1 MANVSQR
8 AACWQQYVCSVQMDV
23 VLADANKQQN
33 LRKIQNTLLQK
44 KSKTKK
50 KRFVFVDRF
59 HCSYFRCLVGR
70 YKEKTT
76 MCTLMYSLCSYKHTH
91 IHITHRVRMVLR
103 VSCRNVERI
112 FMVGYRKK
120 KTKNRN
126 HNYIC
131 ICNY

>member
-23 VLADANKQQN
+23 VLAEANKQQN
-33 LRKIQNTLLQK
+33 LREIQNTLLQK
-44 KSKTKK
+44 KSKTKQ

-59 HCSYFRCLVGR
+59 HCSYFRCLIGR
-70 YKEKTT
+70 YKEKNYNVYFNVFIMQLQT
-76 MCTLMYSLCSYKHTH
+76 HTH

-112 FMVGYRKK
+112 FMVGYRENKQK
-120 KTKNRN
+120 QESQL
-126 HNYIC
+126 HLYL
-131 ICNY
+131 